1 MADSKESTSWDNNGF
16 IASFIINNN
25 NASVLANC
33 KPIIKFYHFWKFK
46 CGKLENFITQQE
58 LLDCGIMTLV

>member
-33 KPIIKFYHFWKFK
+33 KPIMKFYHF
-46 CGKLENFITQQE
+46 
-58 LLDCGIMTLV
+58 